1 MARVI
6 HAHFWGWFALSC
18 LPVFIEMNSTWF
30 SVKAWLLYLL
40 KELHAAWES
49 SWVPLIFFLVLVG
62 EQFVSSNWSLNWAE
76 ICPFFFYQMGYLP
89 NGSSV
94 LPEESGTSQGLVIWF
109 ICPGWCLY
117 AVVLDKLITNF
128 VLQVSFDWASHE
140 EETWS
145 W

>member
-1 MARVI
+1 MLF
-6 HAHFWGWFALSC
+6 HACQFSLKWIQPDSQSRLGCFICLKNYMLHEKVLGFHWF
-18 LPVFIEMNSTWF
+18 F
-30 SVKAWLLYLL
+30 SWYLL
-40 KELHAAWES
+40 ENNLFLPTGLLIEQKF
-49 SWVPLIFFLVLVG
+49 VP
-62 EQFVSSNWSLNWAE
+62 
-76 ICPFFFYQMGYLP
+76 FFYQMGSLP

-128 VLQVSFDWASHE
+128 VLQVSFDWASHK